1 MADDTGMASHLRCT
15 VRSLIFAPLVCAYT
29 ACSIPASAQTIEQE
43 GTAGAQRSLMG
54 SMKEEAE
61 EIREMWA
68 TYQELYNKHDAD
80 GLVSFF
86 EEDADRFT
94 YQGEVAHGR
103 AEIREQYLA
112 EFAIRDADPTIQP
125 LDAEFDIR
133 FLRSDLAI
141 FDGKAVW
148 NAETKV
154 QFTVILSKETG
165 RWMIAAGRPRGALQQ

>member
-1 MADDTGMASHLRCT
+1 MADDTGMASHLRRT
-15 VRSLIFAPLVCAYT
+15 VRALIVALLVCAT
-29 ACSIPASAQTIEQE
+29 ISCSEPASAQTMEQE
-43 GTAGAQRSLMG
+43 GKADAEQFLRV
-54 SMKEEAE
+54 SMREEADS
-61 EIREMWA
+61 IRAMWA

-80 GLVSFF
+80 GVVSFF
-86 EEDADRFT
+86 EEGADRFT

-103 AEIREQYLA
+103 AEIRKQYLA
-112 EFAIRDADPTIQP
+112 EFAIRDADSTIQP

-133 FLRSDLAI
+133 FLRPDLAI
-141 FDGKAVW
+141 FDGRAVW